1 MNECFNCG
9 ATAETQ
15 KHHVVPSS
23 LGGEQTVNLCLNCHS
38 KVHGKTMST
47 SELTKRGQEKRYFN
61 WQFHEILA
69 QIAVLDKIDDFILLN
84 HSRKQT
90 AKLAEKVVASKSFDK
105 KHWEQFSSPVKA
117 VAKRLV
123 RLYEIASE
131 YPDYFEEIL
140 EHAAQQIQ
148 VIPSK

>member
-15 KHHVVPSS
+15 KHHVVPRS
-23 LGGEQTVNLCLNCHS
+23 LGGEQTVSLCLNCHS

-90 AKLAEKVVASKSFDK
+90 AKLAEKVFTSKSFSRKSWGQYRNPIK
-105 KHWEQFSSPVKA
+105 KI
-117 VAKRLV
+117 AKRLV

-131 YPDYFEEIL
+131 YPDYFDEIC
-140 EHAAQQIQ
+140 ADAGQQIQ
-148 VIPSK
+148 GVPSK